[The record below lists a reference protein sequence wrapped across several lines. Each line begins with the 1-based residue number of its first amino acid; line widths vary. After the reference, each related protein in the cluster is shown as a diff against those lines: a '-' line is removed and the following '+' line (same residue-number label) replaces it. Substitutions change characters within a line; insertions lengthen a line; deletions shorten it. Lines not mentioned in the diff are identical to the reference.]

1 MYPQL
6 RRPHIEKTL
15 QIVWENVSNGR
26 VETEQEVVGDE
37 GGGSGEEGDGDSG
50 EEEDGD
56 VGTGQEGARPQTPPT
71 PPPTQEQETY
81 QVDCLI
87 FY

>member
-15 QIVWENVSNGR
+15 QIVWENVSNDR
-26 VETEQEVVGDE
+26 VETEQEVAGDE
-37 GGGSGEEGDGDSG
+37 GGGSGEEGDSG

-56 VGTGQEGARPQTPPT
+56 VGPGQEGARPQTPPT

-87 FY
+87 CY